1 MSLSL
6 FDSFQSQ
13 FETHL
18 LNRPRIIKSAFV
30 LTSNSFLSKNY
41 YLFFPHNKTIN
52 RVFMEFYSIPL
63 HILMPISAIIRG
75 ILVDRK
81 IQWVKIYF
89 QYLHTTEKGYT
100 PL

>member
-63 HILMPISAIIRG
+63 HILMSISAIIRG